1 MANFAYRGRNGA
13 GEIVQG
19 IQEGET
25 AGAVAD
31 LLFGRGVAPIEIK
44 PTTAAATRDAGGSGA
59 AMRFFRQ
66 KVEHIDVL
74 LFSRQIH
81 TLLRAG
87 VPIMRALAG
96 LQESSTNE
104 AMKDVLQDVRESL
117 DSGRELSLSLARH
130 PRIFS
135 PFYLSMVRVGEMT
148 GRLEEVFI
156 RLFDHLAFERFM
168 KEQVKSALR
177 YPSFVVAAMAIAI
190 VVVNIFVI
198 PAFAKVFK
206 GFGAEL
212 PFMTRLLIGF
222 SNFMLNWWP
231 ALLLGI
237 VAAVFGFRAWLKT
250 SKGRYT
256 WDRYKLSIPIAGK
269 IVRKATLARFAASF
283 ALASR
288 SGVPIIQALT
298 NVAATVDNAYISD
311 KVEKMRDGVER
322 GESILRTSIAA
333 GVFTPVVLQM
343 IAVGEESG
351 ALDDMMKEI
360 ADMYQSE
367 VEYELKTLAQQI
379 EPILIVALGIMVL
392 ILALGIFLP
401 LWDLGGVKTWSLPP
415 QHRAPT
421 PIPKA
426 GPSRL
431 ECVPSW

>member
-1 MANFAYRGRNGA
+1 MASFAYRGRTGA
-13 GEIVQG
+13 GDIVQG
-19 IQEGET
+19 VMEGAN

-31 LLFGRGVAPIEIK
+31 LIVGSGVTPMEIK
-44 PTTAAATRDAGGSGA
+44 PTTGSADKADAGSSVNLQL
-59 AMRFFRQ
+59 FKQ
-66 KVEHIDVL
+66 QVEHMDVL

-96 LQESSTNE
+96 LQESSTNP
-104 AMKDVLQDVRESL
+104 AMRDVLQDVRESL

-130 PRIFS
+130 PKAFS

-168 KEQVKSALR
+168 KDQVKSALR
-177 YPSFVVAAMAIAI
+177 YPSFVVAAMGIAI
-190 VVVNIFVI
+190 VIVNIFVI

-212 PFMTRLLIGF
+212 PLMTRILIGF
-222 SNFMLNWWP
+222 SDFMLAWWP

-237 VAAVFGFRAWLKT
+237 VGAIFGFRGWLKT
-250 SKGRYT
+250 TKGRYT
-256 WDRYKLSIPIAGK
+256 WDRLKLRIPIAGK

-298 NVAATVDNAYISD
+298 NVAETVDNAYIAD

-322 GESILRTSIAA
+322 GESILRTSISA

-351 ALDDMMKEI
+351 ALDDMMKEV

-379 EPILIVALGIMVL
+379 EPILIIALGIMVL
-392 ILALGIFLP
+392 VLALGIFLP
-401 LWDLGGVKTWSLPP
+401 LWDLGKVTMK
-415 QHRAPT
+415 
-421 PIPKA
+421 K
-426 GPSRL
+426 
-431 ECVPSW
+431 

>member
-1 MANFAYRGRNGA
+1 MPNFSYRGRNGA
-13 GEIVQG
+13 GEIV
-19 IQEGET
+19 EGALEGAT

-31 LLFGRGVAPIEIK
+31 QLVARDITPIEIK
-44 PTTAAATRDAGGSGA
+44 PDAATRAAAGDFAIGSKL
-59 AMRFFRQ
+59 FKQ
-66 KVEHIDVL
+66 KVEQMDVL
-74 LFSRQIH
+74 LFSRQMH
-81 TLLRAG
+81 TLLRSG

-96 LQESSTNE
+96 LQESSTNV
-104 AMKDVLQDVRESL
+104 AMREVLQDVRDSL

-130 PRIFS
+130 PKVFS
-135 PFYLSMVRVGEMT
+135 PFYLSMIRVGEMT

-156 RLFDHLAFERFM
+156 RMFDHLAFERFM
-168 KEQVKSALR
+168 KDQVKSALR
-177 YPSFVVAAMAIAI
+177 YPSFVIAAMAIAM

-212 PFMTRLLIGF
+212 PLMTRMLIGF
-222 SNFMLNWWP
+222 SDFMVNWWHV
-231 ALLLGI
+231 LVLGI
-237 VAAVFGFRAWLKT
+237 VAAVLAFNAWRKT
-250 SKGRYT
+250 DRGRYL
-256 WDRYKLSIPIAGK
+256 WDRFKLNIPIAGK

-283 ALASR
+283 SLASR

-298 NVAATVDNAYISD
+298 NVADTVDNAYIAD

-351 ALDDMMKEI
+351 ALDDMMKEV
-360 ADMYQSE
+360 ADMYQGE

-379 EPILIVALGIMVL
+379 EPILIVSLGIMVL

-401 LWDLGGVKTWSLPP
+401 LWDLGRVSMK
-415 QHRAPT
+415 
-421 PIPKA
+421 K
-426 GPSRL
+426 
-431 ECVPSW
+431 

>member
-1 MANFAYRGRNGA
+1 MANFTYRGRNGA

-19 IQEGET
+19 SMEGAS

-31 LLFGRGVAPIEIK
+31 QLVGSGVTPVEIR
-44 PTTAAATRDAGGSGA
+44 AAEAATEKAGSGTGGIQL
-59 AMRFFRQ
+59 FRQ
-66 KVEHIDVL
+66 KVEHMDVL

-81 TLLRAG
+81 TLLRSG

-96 LQESSTNE
+96 LQESSNNP
-104 AMKDVLQDVRESL
+104 AMKEVLQDVRESL

-130 PRIFS
+130 PKAFS

-168 KEQVKSALR
+168 KDQVKSALR
-177 YPSFVVAAMAIAI
+177 YPSFVVASMVIA
-190 VVVNIFVI
+190 VVIVNIFVI
-198 PAFAKVFK
+198 PAFARVFK

-212 PFMTRLLIGF
+212 PLMTRMLIGF
-222 SNFMLNWWP
+222 SDFMLHWWP
-231 ALLLGI
+231 ALLLGG
-237 VAAVFGFRAWLKT
+237 VGAVFAFNAWRRT
-250 SKGRYT
+250 RRGRYD
-256 WDRYKLSIPIAGK
+256 WDRIKLKIPIAGK

-298 NVAATVDNAYISD
+298 NVAETVDNAYIAD

-351 ALDDMMKEI
+351 ALDDMMKEVS
-360 ADMYQSE
+360 DMYQSE

-379 EPILIVALGIMVL
+379 EPILIIALGIMVL

-401 LWDLGGVKTWSLPP
+401 LWDLGKVTMK
-415 QHRAPT
+415 
-421 PIPKA
+421 K
-426 GPSRL
+426 
-431 ECVPSW
+431 